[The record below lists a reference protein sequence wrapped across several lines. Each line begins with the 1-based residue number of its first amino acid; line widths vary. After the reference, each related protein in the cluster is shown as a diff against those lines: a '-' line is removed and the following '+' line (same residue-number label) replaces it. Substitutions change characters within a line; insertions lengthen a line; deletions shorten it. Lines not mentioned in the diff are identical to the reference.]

1 MATAKLPV
9 KTMVGAVIVAT
20 TIVITMAIQLLLWQ
34 SLKPLLWLLLRVATA
49 IDTAV
54 AVPSPARIWIWI
66 CQDLFQVSI

>member
-34 SLKPLLWLLLRVATA
+34 SLKPLLWLLLCVATA
-49 IDTAV
+49 IAMAV

-66 CQDLFQVSI
+66 CQDLFKVSI